1 MDKKEYLFE
10 VKRCELSTKKINQ
23 IEKKYSQKVPNVLG
37 EVLSFAGNV
46 DFFDEERRA
55 MDFDEIVT
63 SSEELNIDF
72 VKLGLVPVIDAYD
85 NTYIVYSFFENVW
98 AKYNIIDKT
107 MFKKKEN
114 LEDVL

>member
-1 MDKKEYLFE
+1 M
-10 VKRCELSTKKINQ
+10 
-23 IEKKYSQKVPNVLG
+23 
-37 EVLSFAGNV
+37 
-46 DFFDEERRA
+46 
-55 MDFDEIVT
+55 
-63 SSEELNIDF
+63 
-72 VKLGLVPVIDAYD
+72 KLGLVPVIDAYD